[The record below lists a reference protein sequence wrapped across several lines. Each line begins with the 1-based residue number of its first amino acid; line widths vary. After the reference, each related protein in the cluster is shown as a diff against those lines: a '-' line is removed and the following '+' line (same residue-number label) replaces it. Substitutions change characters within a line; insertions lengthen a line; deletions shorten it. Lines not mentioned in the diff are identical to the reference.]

1 MTPHNCHG
9 TCLKVLLTQYSLWT
23 ITLWCVCAGKLQTL
37 HTLLRRLKE
46 GQHRVLIFTQ
56 MTRMLDVLEQFL
68 GYHGHIY
75 LRLDGSTRVEQ
86 RQVSGA
92 VTPEL
97 YGILLLCWSS
107 ATVSRSEFHSRRNF
121 PAIRFLELN
130 GIDPEFNTVLKL
142 LTDADCRLK
151 TKNIC
156 FLLCQSYIFLSLS
169 VPDGSLQR

>member
-1 MTPHNCHG
+1 M
-9 TCLKVLLTQYSLWT
+9 
-23 ITLWCVCAGKLQTL
+23 
-37 HTLLRRLKE
+37 
-46 GQHRVLIFTQ
+46 LIFTQ

-107 ATVSRSEFHSRRNF
+107 ATQSVGVNSISKEFSGYLVS
-121 PAIRFLELN
+121 
-130 GIDPEFNTVLKL
+130 
-142 LTDADCRLK
+142 
-151 TKNIC
+151 
-156 FLLCQSYIFLSLS
+156 
-169 VPDGSLQR
+169 